1 MSGNRKGINIEIGKR
16 LREARKRLGY
26 KQAEFAAA
34 LDVTEEHYRKYEL
47 GSVGLSAE
55 KLTLLFEKFGLNP
68 TYIVTGK
75 NDEEFDFESYIAGC
89 DAAQRSAFLNRVFE
103 YMIKLMETVE

>member
-1 MSGNRKGINIEIGKR
+1 MGANRKGINIEIGKR

-26 KQAEFAAA
+26 RQAEFAVA

-47 GSVGLSAE
+47 GSVRLSAE
-55 KLTLLFEKFGLNP
+55 KMALLFDKFGISP

-75 NDEEFDFESYIAGC
+75 ADMDFNLESYLASC
-89 DAAQRSAFLNRVFE
+89 DARQRADFLKRVSAYLL
-103 YMIKLMETVE
+103 KLIESVE